1 MRAVNSVDKFLNIF
15 LALFGFSSLSTGY
28 QQFYFTSFSRFQ

>member
-1 MRAVNSVDKFLNIF
+1 MRAVNSVHKFLNFF